1 MLLFSLLPIVAAAKT
16 YYNLVMVDSNST
28 ECGPS
33 LMYGYYKGINYLTLD
48 LRNTWFVP
56 RMYLNSNNVLVDDFN
71 QSIQFGGSWAIYL
84 GPLKDDISSSAQA
97 TLNEDGYVVFEGSPD
112 FALDGAFGSS
122 FQVYDPNVYSSKVHF
137 KAIEGHAHSVTAQSG
152 SATQTICAPTTTF
165 VGSETTSTPSTT
177 PSGPSSCRIRASI

>member
-1 MLLFSLLPIVAAAKT
+1 MLFFSLLPIVAAAET

-48 LRNTWFVP
+48 IRNTWFVP
-56 RMYLNSNNVLVDDFN
+56 RMYLNSNNVLVDEFN

-84 GPLKDDISSSAQA
+84 GPLRDDIPSSAQA
-97 TLNEDGYVVFEGSPD
+97 TLNEDGFVVYKGSPD

-122 FQVYDPNVYSSKVHF
+122 FQVYNSGGFLNKVHF
-137 KAIEGHAHSVTAQSG
+137 MAIEGRAHSVTAQTHS
-152 SATQTICAPTTTF
+152 TTEIICVPTTTSRRNATTT
-165 VGSETTSTPSTT
+165 VPPSTSTP
-177 PSGPSSCRIRASI
+177 GSCRIHANA

>member
-1 MLLFSLLPIVAAAKT
+1 MLFFSLLPIVAAAKT

-48 LRNTWFVP
+48 LRGTWFVP

-71 QSIQFGGSWAIYL
+71 QSIQIGGWAIYL
-84 GPLKDDISSSAQA
+84 GPLSDDTSSSALA
-97 TLNEDGYVVFEGSPD
+97 TLNEDGLVVFKGSPD
-112 FALDGAFGSS
+112 FALDSAFGSS

-152 SATQTICAPTTTF
+152 SATQTICAPTTIFT
-165 VGSETTSTPSTT
+165 GSETTSTVPTN
-177 PSGPSSCRIRASI
+177 PSGPSSCRLRASI